1 MQTRICLDTKT
12 VRARRLPRKL
22 VAFAEDGQVG
32 VESTGVCGPVRAEA
46 GDWHTAPTAQG
57 LDANYLTA
65 ALTLLEREEGG
76 HDIASCWKSIHSL
89 FMLYPSAESDNR
101 V

>member
-1 MQTRICLDTKT
+1 M
-12 VRARRLPRKL
+12 PRKL
-22 VAFAEDGQVG
+22 VAFAVDGQVG

-46 GDWHTAPTAQG
+46 GDWYTAPTARG
-57 LDANYLTA
+57 LDADDLTA

-76 HDIASCWKSIHSL
+76 HDNASCWKSVQAL
-89 FMLYPSAESDNR
+89 FMLYPSAGSDNG